1 MDSISVLIRRLHY
14 SPYGWGR
21 WPYIRPLR
29 AFPIQLKLEEGFF
42 RLYARSRRVRRKES
56 RLKLRRVEQERG
68 EQRNGEG
75 RRGGEGDMLRVRVRA
90 RGEVDVSRVVK
101 LDKRNWRERFDE
113 QKGRAKRGGEERVLM
128 KWHRHSSLFIR
139 REIRRRLYS
148 HRFEITSHVYR
159 VLFFI
164 LYYIIIIRD
173 SHLFAKRSWLENWIS
188 RFLLG
193 WVNISKGCYGCW
205 VLSRFTNIKFNFSFD
220 SQPFKNYI
228 CIVHSYADK
237 STELIIKS
245 GRKSLV
251 FQVSNFM
258 ENKKISIKVYIVFRI
273 FESSRASKF
282 NNKNSRNITF
292 NIVSKYMDRF
302 KIKIFIIVSSLL
314 FSLSFSFFFFWNK
327 FPLTLSEEWFSSVS
341 ENR

>member
-148 HRFEITSHVYR
+148 HRFEITFRTYR

-164 LYYIIIIRD
+164 LYYFIIIRD

-205 VLSRFTNIKFNFSFD
+205 VLSRFTNIKFNFSFY

-258 ENKKISIKVYIVFRI
+258 ENKKISIKVSC
-273 FESSRASKF
+273 FEFSNRASKF

-292 NIVSKYMDRF
+292 NIVSKYMDRS
-302 KIKIFIIVSSLL
+302 KV
-314 FSLSFSFFFFWNK
+314 
-327 FPLTLSEEWFSSVS
+327 
-341 ENR
+341 